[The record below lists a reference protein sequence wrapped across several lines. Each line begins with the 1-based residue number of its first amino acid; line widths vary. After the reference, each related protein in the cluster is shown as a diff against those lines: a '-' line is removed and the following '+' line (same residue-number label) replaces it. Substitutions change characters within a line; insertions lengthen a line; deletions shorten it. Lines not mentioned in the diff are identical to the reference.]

1 MIAEMIQKIKRHPRY
16 HEAGMILCHN
26 GVVRKTSRDGG
37 PVGELVVRCDRG
49 RLREIVEKLKE
60 RPGIVEVLAHV
71 NEGVLRPGDD
81 IMFVVVAGDIRENV
95 FSCLMDG
102 VNEIKR
108 TVTDKEERRVPG
120 GTGGAR

>member
-1 MIAEMIQKIKRHPRY
+1 MIQKIKRHPRY